1 MYVCIVGM
9 HILPSSG
16 QPMGKCLWGYPR
28 RCLWEGCW
36 NFELIANNSLQ
47 NFRWHNSTFITKLLN
62 WCVCFKNIY
71 ENTNFLN
78 NLTFLDL
85 YPWVDAFMKLWSK
98 WCMLIWGRALIR
110 TWALVQGNTVRH
122 LAKDFFK
129 WVISLMIIFSKITVR
144 ALISSNLQSPITRI
158 GDSSWSFNSYALES
172 TQLFL
177 LQRGS
182 Q

>member
-1 MYVCIVGM
+1 MFLK
-9 HILPSSG
+9 IL
-16 QPMGKCLWGYPR
+16 
-28 RCLWEGCW
+28 
-36 NFELIANNSLQ
+36 I
-47 NFRWHNSTFITKLLN
+47 FI
-62 WCVCFKNIY
+62 
-71 ENTNFLN
+71 N

-85 YPWVDAFMKLWSK
+85 YPWADAFMKLWSK

-110 TWALVQGNTVRH
+110 TWALVQRNTVSH
-122 LAKDFFK
+122 LAKNFSE

-177 LQRGS
+177 LQRNKSFLGKS
-182 Q
+182 VAISLTVQIFFEIEIDLDIIVIITKANLWLQKVALIKFPHHVIFLWFLLPLFAN